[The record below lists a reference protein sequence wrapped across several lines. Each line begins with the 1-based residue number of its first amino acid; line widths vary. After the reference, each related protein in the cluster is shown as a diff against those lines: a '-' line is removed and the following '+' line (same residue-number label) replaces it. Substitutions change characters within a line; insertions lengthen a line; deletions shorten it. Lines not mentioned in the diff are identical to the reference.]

1 MSVPQ
6 LPSMK
11 GLQAIALLAR
21 TGSLTAAAG
30 ELGVTR
36 SALSHRI
43 ADLELQLGVTLVR
56 TLGRKAVLTDG
67 AESLLA
73 VMGDALDRIGA
84 AIEPL
89 HRRRSQLR
97 VSTVATFA
105 SLWLLPRLPAFQ
117 ARHPNIDWRFRPP
130 GEQSTYIRRILTAR
144 SAMGRA
150 IGMACDRPCF
160 SGKPWCQSRLSI
172 QRIALKMLRSSWLD
186 HVTGTGSF
194 GAKGLVASENRRDA
208 RHFLRPAPKHWRRP
222 WREVA

>member
-56 TLGRKAVLTDG
+56 TLGRKAVLTAG
-67 AESLLA
+67 AESLLS

-84 AIEPL
+84 AVEPL

-105 SLWLLPRLPAFQ
+105 SLWLLPRLPAFV
-117 ARHPNIDWRFRPP
+117 AA
-130 GEQSTYIRRILTAR
+130 L
-144 SAMGRA
+144 
-150 IGMACDRPCF
+150 AC
-160 SGKPWCQSRLSI
+160 I
-172 QRIALKMLRSSWLD
+172 SSQ
-186 HVTGTGSF
+186 TS
-194 GAKGLVASENRRDA
+194 
-208 RHFLRPAPKHWRRP
+208 
-222 WREVA
+222 